1 MLQIIEEK
9 PENHINMI
17 LRYVKLASKKSDFRV
32 AVYKTYFAESPIVG
46 YYCWLLALNF
56 YVRGFY
62 CVLFYVILYDYNNTV
77 N

>member
-46 YYCWLLALNF
+46 YYC
-56 YVRGFY
+56 
-62 CVLFYVILYDYNNTV
+62 
-77 N
+77 